1 VHQGEE
7 AIEGRNVKE
16 PERSRVKS
24 EDLEL
29 FGFSPFNPSHLQTFR
44 LSDGRHTMKAMVL
57 DHTDDVSTSPL
68 RLHDRPIPVP
78 HAGQVLVKI
87 RVCGVCRT
95 DLHVVEGELPNVA
108 LPLIPGHQAVGT
120 VVEVGAK
127 VSEVKKGDRVGIAWL
142 QGTCGRCEFCT
153 SGRENLCLQASFTG
167 YQVDGGYAEYAVV
180 PARFA
185 YPIPSIF
192 SDEEAA
198 PLLCAGIIGY
208 RALRLSG
215 IKPGQRLGL
224 YGFGASAH
232 IAIQI
237 ARHWG
242 CRVYVSSLKPEHQE
256 LARQLGAVWIGRAME
271 MPPDKLHGSIIFAP
285 AGELVPPALRA
296 LDRGGTVALAGIHM
310 SAIPSLDYDRDVF
323 GERVIRSVTAN
334 TRQDGVDLLREA
346 AAIPITPH
354 TVRFPLEEANRAL
367 QELKAGTFQGAAVLT
382 I

>member
-1 VHQGEE
+1 
-7 AIEGRNVKE
+7 
-16 PERSRVKS
+16 
-24 EDLEL
+24 
-29 FGFSPFNPSHLQTFR
+29 
-44 LSDGRHTMKAMVL
+44 MVL
-57 DHTDDVSTSPL
+57 DQTNDVTTGPL
-68 RLHDRPIPVP
+68 RLHDRPIPTP
-78 HAGQVLVKI
+78 ITGQVLVKI
-87 RVCGVCRT
+87 HVCGVCRT
-95 DLHVVEGELPNVA
+95 DLHVVEGELPDIP

-120 VVEVGAK
+120 VMQIGSGVT
-127 VSEVKKGDRVGIAWL
+127 EVKEGDRVGIAWL

-153 SGRENLCLQASFTG
+153 SGRENLCLKATFTG
-167 YQVDGGYAEYAVV
+167 YQVDGGYAEYATV

-242 CRVYVSSLKPEHQE
+242 CQVYVSSLKPEHQA
-256 LARQLGAVWIGRAME
+256 LARQLGAIWVGGATE

-296 LDRGGTVALAGIHM
+296 LDRGGTLALAGIHM
-310 SAIPSLDYDRDVF
+310 SPIPMLYYDRDVF

-334 TRQDGVDLLREA
+334 TRQDGLDLLREA

-354 TVRFPLEEANRAL
+354 TIRFPLEHANRAL
-367 QELKAGTFQGAAVLT
+367 QELKAGSFQGAAVLT
-382 I
+382 M

>member
-1 VHQGEE
+1 
-7 AIEGRNVKE
+7 
-16 PERSRVKS
+16 
-24 EDLEL
+24 
-29 FGFSPFNPSHLQTFR
+29 
-44 LSDGRHTMKAMVL
+44 
-57 DHTDDVSTSPL
+57 
-68 RLHDRPIPVP
+68 
-78 HAGQVLVKI
+78 
-87 RVCGVCRT
+87 
-95 DLHVVEGELPNVA
+95 VEGELPDIR

-120 VVEVGAK
+120 VMQVGGR
-127 VSEVKKGDRVGIAWL
+127 VTDIHEGDRVGIAWL
-142 QGTCGRCEFCT
+142 QGTCGQCEFCT
-153 SGRENLCLQASFTG
+153 SGRENLCFEAKFTG

-180 PARFA
+180 PAQFA

-192 SDEEAA
+192 SDDQAA

-242 CRVYVSSLKPEHQE
+242 CQVYVSSLKPEHQK
-256 LARQLGAVWIGRAME
+256 LARQLGAVWVGGATDI
-271 MPPDKLHGSIIFAP
+271 PPDKLHGSIIFAP

-296 LDRGGTVALAGIHM
+296 LERGGTLALAGIHM
-310 SAIPSLDYDRDVF
+310 SPIPSLDYDRDVF

-334 TRQDGVDLLREA
+334 TRQDGLDLLREA
-346 AAIPITPH
+346 AAIPIKPH

-367 QELKAGTFQGAAVLT
+367 QELKAGSFQGAAVLM

>member
-1 VHQGEE
+1 
-7 AIEGRNVKE
+7 
-16 PERSRVKS
+16 
-24 EDLEL
+24 
-29 FGFSPFNPSHLQTFR
+29 
-44 LSDGRHTMKAMVL
+44 MVL
-57 DHTDDVSTSPL
+57 HHTGNVSCNPL
-68 RLHDRPIPVP
+68 RLEDRPVPIPQP
-78 HAGQVLVKI
+78 DQVLVKVH
-87 RVCGVCRT
+87 VCGICRT
-95 DLHVVEGELPNVA
+95 DLHVVEGELPDVA
-108 LPLIPGHQAVGT
+108 LPIIPGHQAIGT
-120 VVEVGAK
+120 VMQLGAG
-127 VSEVKKGDRVGIAWL
+127 VSEVKAGDRIGIAWL
-142 QGTCGRCEFCT
+142 QGTCGQCEFCT
-153 SGRENLCLQASFTG
+153 SERENLCVQAKFTG

-192 SDEEAA
+192 SDDEAA

-242 CRVYVSSLKPEHQE
+242 CQVYASSLKREHQE
-256 LARQLGAVWIGRAME
+256 LARQLGAVWVGGVSE

-296 LDRGGTVALAGIHM
+296 LNRGGTLALAGIHM
-310 SAIPSLDYDRDVF
+310 SPIPSLDYDRDVF

-334 TRQDGVDLLREA
+334 TKQDGLDLLRES
-346 AAIPITPH
+346 AAIPIKPR

-367 QELKAGTFQGAAVLT
+367 QELKAGSFQGAAVLT
-382 I
+382 M

>member
-1 VHQGEE
+1 
-7 AIEGRNVKE
+7 
-16 PERSRVKS
+16 
-24 EDLEL
+24 
-29 FGFSPFNPSHLQTFR
+29 
-44 LSDGRHTMKAMVL
+44 MKAMVL
-57 DHTDDVSTSPL
+57 DHTNDVSTGPL

-78 HAGQVLVKI
+78 QAGQVLVKI
-87 RVCGVCRT
+87 HVCGVCRT
-95 DLHVVEGELPNVA
+95 DLHVVEGELPDIPS
-108 LPLIPGHQAVGT
+108 PLIPGHQAVGT
-120 VVEVGAK
+120 VTQVG
-127 VSEVKKGDRVGIAWL
+127 SETAEIKEGDRVGIAWL
-142 QGTCGRCEFCT
+142 QGTCGHCEFCT
-153 SGRENLCLQASFTG
+153 SGRENLCQQAKFTG

-185 YPIPSIF
+185 YPIPPIF
-192 SDEEAA
+192 SDEETA

-242 CRVYVSSLKPEHQE
+242 CQVYVSSLKQEHQE
-256 LARQLGAVWIGRAME
+256 LARQLGAVWVGGATE

-296 LDRGGTVALAGIHM
+296 LNRGGTLALAGIHM
-310 SAIPSLDYDRDVF
+310 SPIPSLDYDRDVF

-334 TRQDGVDLLREA
+334 TRQDGVDLLRDA
-346 AAIPITPH
+346 AAIPIKPH
-354 TVRFPLEEANRAL
+354 TVRFPLEQANRAL

-382 I
+382 M

>member
-1 VHQGEE
+1 
-7 AIEGRNVKE
+7 
-16 PERSRVKS
+16 
-24 EDLEL
+24 
-29 FGFSPFNPSHLQTFR
+29 
-44 LSDGRHTMKAMVL
+44 MKAMVL
-57 DHTDDVSTSPL
+57 SRPGDVSGN
-68 RLHDRPIPVP
+68 RLELHNRPIPEP
-78 HAGQVLVKI
+78 GSRQVLVKI
-87 RVCGVCRT
+87 HVCGVCRT
-95 DLHVVEGELPNVA
+95 DLHVVEGELSHVT

-120 VVEVGAK
+120 VVRLGSAIRDLRE
-127 VSEVKKGDRVGIAWL
+127 GDRVGIAWL
-142 QGTCGRCEFCT
+142 QGTCGACEFCT
-153 SGRENLCLQASFTG
+153 SGRENLCEGAQFTG

-180 PARFA
+180 PERFA
-185 YPIPSIF
+185 YPIPTIF
-192 SDEEAA
+192 SDDEAA

-242 CRVYVSSLKPEHQE
+242 CQVYVSSLKAEHQQ
-256 LARQLGAVWIGRAME
+256 LAKQLGALWVGGATE

-296 LDRGGTVALAGIHM
+296 LERGGTLALAGIHM
-310 SAIPSLDYDRDVF
+310 SPIPSLNYDREVF

-334 TRQDGVDLLREA
+334 TRQDGIDLLREA
-346 AAIPITPH
+346 AAIPIKPH
-354 TVRFPLEEANRAL
+354 TVRFPLEAANQAL
-367 QELKAGTFQGAAVLT
+367 QALKAGSFQGAAVLA